1 MLYILEDNTIR
12 LTRGDTARFM
22 ITINDQSSN
31 SVYSLADDDM
41 LELTIKKNVKDI
53 EPVLNKKVIGTNEI
67 HIEPTDTKSLS
78 FRKYIY
84 DVQLTTSDGDVYTV
98 IEPSTFEIMKE
109 VT

>member
-12 LTRGDTARFM
+12 LTRGDTARFT
-22 ITINDQSSN
+22 IDINDTSSESYYQLIEN
-31 SVYSLADDDM
+31 DI
-41 LELTIKKNVKDI
+41 LELTIKASVKDNVPLI
-53 EPVLNKKVIGTNEI
+53 SKKIVGSNEF
-67 HIEPTDTKSLS
+67 HIEPSDTKNLS

-84 DVQLTTSDGDVYTV
+84 DVQLTTSDGDVYTI